1 MQLRR
6 RWLEGLP
13 ISRMPVDA
21 NPDLRYCLLH
31 QQLQLINCCIARH
44 KRRVADLAA
53 LEALSEYGSN
63 GGHEV
68 GSQACGDD
76 GLPSLALLIGGH
88 PNLLFAKTK
97 SGELKLRLGADL
109 PAADLRMLETGE
121 AVYSPITQVFSV
133 LSFLVSDFLFQY
145 FCFSVLFLFYI
156 CTVSIEFSVNTAL

>member
-76 GLPSLALLIGGH
+76 GLPSLALPIGGH

-121 AVYSPITQVFSV
+121 AVYSPITQVFSCALFFKCLIFSFSNSV
-133 LSFLVSDFLFQY
+133 SLSSF
-145 FCFSVLFLFYI
+145 FS
-156 CTVSIEFSVNTAL
+156 TSAL